1 MVQNIVNHLG
11 AMVFKFM
18 VVNLIMT
25 IVCQTIFKWHE
36 IKPSHIQILDGSN
49 Y

>member
-1 MVQNIVNHLG
+1 MVLNIVNHLG
-11 AMVFKFM
+11 AMVLKFM

-36 IKPSHIQILDGSN
+36 IKPSPMQILNGFD

>member
-1 MVQNIVNHLG
+1 
-11 AMVFKFM
+11 MVFEFM

-25 IVCQTIFKWHE
+25 IVCQTIFKRHE
-36 IKPSHIQILDGSN
+36 IKPSHMQILNGFN